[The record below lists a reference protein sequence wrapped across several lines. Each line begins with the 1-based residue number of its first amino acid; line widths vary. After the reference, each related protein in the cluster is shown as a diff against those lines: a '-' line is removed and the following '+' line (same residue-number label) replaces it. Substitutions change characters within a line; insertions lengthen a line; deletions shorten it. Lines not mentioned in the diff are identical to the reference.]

1 MIEAIDI
8 RHGYTLADLDR
19 MARAAVQMAWPRAM
33 DYRERYETAW
43 SAIAEHLCA
52 TDEEP
57 VERDLKLVGCN
68 AVNRL
73 AQDHGR
79 HWGLDRN
86 NAGAGF
92 ESARNF
98 LRYWELS
105 RRATGSPENGVVE
118 RLALAQIWPH
128 LSDTHRM
135 VLAAMAVHADNV
147 IAAESVGKTYATFN
161 THLMSARRRFLTHW
175 HQGETPSR
183 FWGKGDRRHG
193 RRSGIQV
200 LANRSQQR
208 ARRPAQAPKDPG
220 KSRTRC
226 GNGHELTSDNVGVNG
241 RCKTCARERQR
252 RCRFRQEAA
261 RGDVFGVDADT
272 CLTIVE
278 AS

>member
-1 MIEAIDI
+1 MIAIDV

-43 SAIAEHLCA
+43 SAIAEYLCA
-52 TDEEP
+52 SDEEMA
-57 VERDLKLVGCN
+57 ERELKLVGCN

-86 NAGAGF
+86 SAGAGF

-128 LSDTHRM
+128 LSDIHRV
-135 VLAAMAVHADNV
+135 VLTAMAVHADNV
-147 IAAESVGKTYATFN
+147 IAAESVGKTYTTFN
-161 THLMSARRRFLTHW
+161 THLKNARRQFLAHW
-175 HQGETPSR
+175 HEGEIPSR
-183 FWGKGDRRHG
+183 IWGKADRRRSE
-193 RRSGIQV
+193 RRTAAQV
-200 LANRSQQR
+200 FHERTLQR
-208 ARRPAQAPKDPG
+208 KRRAAK
-220 KSRTRC
+220 
-226 GNGHELTSDNVGVNG
+226 
-241 RCKTCARERQR
+241 
-252 RCRFRQEAA
+252 QEAT
-261 RGDVFGVDADT
+261 G
-272 CLTIVE
+272 
-278 AS
+278 